1 MGPYA
6 RPMARLIDEL
16 ERLPGIGH
24 KTAQRLAFHIIGED
38 KEKVGNLAKAIVE
51 AKKNTKYCSVCY
63 NFTEK
68 DPCLICNNNARDE
81 SVICVVQSPHDIVAM
96 ERTHEFKG
104 KYHVLHGAISPM
116 DDIGPDEIKVKELI
130 VRLRDNDVKEVILA
144 TNPTIEGEA
153 TAMYIAK
160 LIKPSGIKTTR
171 IANGIPVGGDLEF
184 TDEVTLAKALEG
196 RREI

>member
-63 NFTEK
+63 NFTEE
-68 DPCLICNNNARDE
+68 DPCLICNSKTRDG
-81 SVICVVQSPHDIVAM
+81 SVICVVQSPRDIVAM

-104 KYHVLHGAISPM
+104 TYHVLHGAISPM
-116 DDIGPDEIKVKELI
+116 DDIGPEEIKVRELI
-130 VRLRDNDVKEVILA
+130 LRLRDNDVKEVILA

-171 IANGIPVGGDLEF
+171 IANGVPIGGDLEF